1 MTDLQTHV
9 HHAAPLKPDEL
20 RAMREKLGLSQREL
34 AALLDVKQKTVWMW
48 ETQDKPAPVPVSLAM
63 RWLDAQSQGNGS
75 T

>member
-1 MTDLQTHV
+1 
-9 HHAAPLKPDEL
+9 
-20 RAMREKLGLSQREL
+20 MREKLGLSQREL